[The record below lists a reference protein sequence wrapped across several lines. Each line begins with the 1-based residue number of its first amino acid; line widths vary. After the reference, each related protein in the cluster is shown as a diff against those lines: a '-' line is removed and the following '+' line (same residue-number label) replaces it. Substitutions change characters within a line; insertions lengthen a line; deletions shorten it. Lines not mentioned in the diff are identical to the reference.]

1 MKIIFYKDKTQ
12 NQNRAIVIIGIGLVG
27 SAIYSNLKKRITDTC
42 IDCKIDWSNAE
53 VASLILTKN
62 LTTNLTTKIDRI
74 DWIWSAGKAGFSA
87 LEQEVKNEYNI
98 FLSCIESIKNFQNNF
113 YPKSTHI
120 FHLISSA
127 GGLFDGQLVTSIKDL
142 PYPKSLYGKLKLDQE
157 GIIKD
162 LFHYNIYRLSTI
174 FDYYKKNCRI
184 GLIAA
189 LIKNTVCGKITTI
202 VNPQTQRDYVW
213 ADDMADFILQKVLE
227 NYDTFDSSVF
237 FIVSGKPTTIF
248 EIISSI
254 QKITKNKVLQN
265 YNWDD
270 KNSETIL
277 FSPCIKPKNLRSTS
291 MDVCIRNIYKKVLH
305 VS

>member
-1 MKIIFYKDKTQ
+1 MKIIFYKNKT
-12 NQNRAIVIIGIGLVG
+12 QNRAIVIIGLGLVG
-27 SAIYSNLKKRITDTC
+27 SAIYSNLKKRITNSG

-53 VASLILTKN
+53 AASLMLTQN
-62 LTTNLTTKIDRI
+62 LTTNLTTKTDWI

-87 LEQEVKNEYNI
+87 SEQEVKNEYSI
-98 FLSCIESIKNFQNNF
+98 FLLCVNAIKKFQNNF

-157 GIIKD
+157 NIVKN
-162 LFHYNIYRLSTI
+162 LLPYNIYRLSTI
-174 FDYYKKNCRI
+174 YDYYKKNCRI

-213 ADDMADFILQKVLE
+213 AEDMADFILQKVLE
-227 NYDTFDSSVF
+227 NSGTFDSSIF

-254 QKITKNKVLQN
+254 QKITKNKVLQS

-277 FSPCIKPKNLRSTS
+277 FPPFIKPKTLQTTS
-291 MDVCIRNIYKKVLH
+291 MDICIRNIYKNVLH